1 MQRRREIYEKWADCS
16 DGSAGEDSMGRKGRR
31 AIETFIRTHLP
42 EGNSDAYT
50 SDELSRIA
58 GERAGLPPFNPYR
71 SGSRE

>member
-1 MQRRREIYEKWADCS
+1 
-16 DGSAGEDSMGRKGRR
+16 MGRKGRR